1 MGTCDTMTGT
11 CNCKACKPC
20 AQAWGGVACDMRTCP
35 DDCNKNG
42 VCHEATGKCQC
53 RHGFAGPAC
62 EIKLCSNHGLCANG
76 LCVCFEGFSGLNCSI
91 ATGKK
96 ASVASPVAKKE
107 AFTAEECVDSCT
119 DKCMTK
125 CSADSTTDTKGC
137 ISSCHV
143 S

>member
-1 MGTCDTMTGT
+1 MGDCSGHGTCDTMTGT
-11 CNCKACKPC
+11 CNCKACKSC

-62 EIKLCSNHGLCANG
+62 EIKLCPNQCSNNGLCANG

-96 ASVASPVAKKE
+96 ASVASPVAKRSVY
-107 AFTAEECVDSCT
+107 CGR
-119 DKCMTK
+119 M
-125 CSADSTTDTKGC
+125 
-137 ISSCHV
+137 
-143 S
+143 